1 MKKSVELLK
10 KHIENIEKIILQFSV
25 DEKIAV
31 SMLAELKMQLGEV
44 PPLNDDEKE
53 MYEPA
58 VYNALA
64 TINTAPISNKK
75 NAQLL
80 DALVDAKEELIVISE
95 MI

>member
-10 KHIENIEKIILQFSV
+10 KHIESIEKIILQFSL
-25 DEKIAV
+25 DEKSAV
-31 SMLAELKMQLGEV
+31 SQLHELKEALCEV
-44 PPLNDDEKE
+44 CSLSEE
-53 MYEPA
+53 ERELYEPA

-64 TINTAPISNKK
+64 TINTAPISDKK

-80 DALVDAKEELIVISE
+80 DALIDAKEELIIISE

>member
-44 PPLNDDEKE
+44 PPLNVDEKE
-53 MYEPA
+53 MYKPA